1 MYRGSSI
8 AVVVPAHQE
17 AEHIRRVLLA
27 IPAYVDHVVVV
38 DDGSTDATSQMARS
52 VEDPRVRVHRHATN
66 LGVGAALRTGY
77 RLAFEAGADVAVVM
91 AGDAQMDP
99 ADLPRL
105 LDAIPEAGY
114 AKGDRLSWPDARE
127 KMPWTRW
134 VGNHVLAGLTRMA
147 TGLNVRD
154 SQCGYTALTRT
165 AAARIDVSRMWP
177 GYGYPNVMLA
187 ELARAGVPIREVPVR
202 PIYGAEASGIRAQH
216 ALVVIPGLL
225 ARIALQRAMRP

>member
-17 AEHIRRVLLA
+17 ASRIDRVLLS
-27 IPAYVDHVVVV
+27 IPAYVDHVIVV
-38 DDGSTDATSQMARS
+38 DDGSTDATSSVARS
-52 VEDPRVRVHRHATN
+52 IDDERIVVHRHATN

-77 RLAFEAGADVAVVM
+77 RLAFAAGADIAVVM

-105 LDAIPEAGY
+105 LDATPNNGY
-114 AKGDRLSWPDARE
+114 AKGDRLSWPDARSQ
-127 KMPWTRW
+127 MPFSRW
-134 VGNHVLAGLTRMA
+134 LGNHVLAGLTRIA
-147 TGLNVRD
+147 TGVHVRD
-154 SQCGYTALTRT
+154 SQCGYTALTRH
-165 AAARIDVSRMWP
+165 AAEQIDVEHLWP

-187 ELARAGVPIREVPVR
+187 ELANAGVPIREIPVR
-202 PIYGAEASGIRAQH
+202 PIYADEESGIRAQH

-225 ARIALQRAMRP
+225 ARIALQRAIKA